1 MNLKSIVLPVAAV
14 MATALAAGPVLAQ
27 GDGEAGQAVRSVP
40 APEALQPVYL
50 EAEDLLP
57 ALESF
62 EAPGERQPGVAFAR
76 RESADDIASGN
87 AQVTLTNQDV
97 GTRLT
102 LRFNVPAS
110 GAYNLTARL
119 VRGASS
125 GIVQPL
131 VDGRPLG
138 SAIDLHAAEAG
149 YVETL
154 LGRVEL
160 ARGDHTFTL
169 TVTGK
174 AEASGGLGAGLD
186 YVSLEP

>member
-1 MNLKSIVLPVAAV
+1 MHLKSMILPIAAV
-14 MATALAAGPVLAQ
+14 VATALAAGPVLAQ
-27 GDGEAGQAVRSVP
+27 GDGDARTALRSVP
-40 APEALQPVYL
+40 APEALQPVFL

-62 EAPGERQPGVAFAR
+62 DAPGERAPGLSYAR
-76 RESADDIASGN
+76 RVAADDIASGN
-87 AQVTLTNQDV
+87 AQVGLTNEDA
-97 GTRLT
+97 GTRMT

-110 GAYNLTARL
+110 GAYNLTARF
-119 VRGASS
+119 VRGAAA

-131 VDGRPLG
+131 VDGRALG
-138 SAIDLHAAEAG
+138 GPIDLYAAESG

-154 LGRVEL
+154 LGRLEL

-174 AEASGGLGAGLD
+174 AEAAGGLGAGLD
-186 YVSLEP
+186 YLSLEP

>member
-1 MNLKSIVLPVAAV
+1 MMLKRFALPIAAV
-14 MATALAAGPVLAQ
+14 VATAVAAGPVLAE
-27 GDGEAGQAVRSVP
+27 GDGETQSVRSVP
-40 APEALQPVYL
+40 APAALQPVYL

-62 EAPGERQPGVAFAR
+62 DAPGERQPGVAFAR
-76 RESADDIASGN
+76 RVSADDIASGN
-87 AQVTLTNQDV
+87 AQVVLTNEDV

-110 GAYNLTARL
+110 GAYNVTTRL
-119 VRGASS
+119 VRGAAS
-125 GIVQPL
+125 GTVQPQI
-131 VDGRPLG
+131 DGRPLG
-138 SAIDLHAAEAG
+138 SPIDLYAAEAD

-169 TVTGK
+169 AVTGK

-186 YVSLEP
+186 YLSLEP

>member
-1 MNLKSIVLPVAAV
+1 MSLRSLVLSVAAV
-14 MATALAAGPVLAQ
+14 AATALAAGPVLAD
-27 GDGEAGQAVRSVP
+27 GDAGTETVRAVP
-40 APEALQPVYL
+40 APQALQPVYL

-62 EAPGERQPGVAFAR
+62 DAPGERAPGIAVAR
-76 RESADDIASGN
+76 RVEANDIASGN
-87 AQVTLTNQDV
+87 AQVGLTNEDV

-110 GAYNLTARL
+110 GEYNVTARL
-119 VRGASS
+119 VRGDASA
-125 GIVQPL
+125 IVQPL
-131 VDGRPLG
+131 LDGRPLG
-138 SAIDLHAAEAG
+138 STIDLYAAEAG

-186 YVSLEP
+186 YLSLEP

>member
-1 MNLKSIVLPVAAV
+1 MNLKSMVLPVAAV
-14 MATALAAGPVLAQ
+14 VATALAAGPVLAQ
-27 GDGEAGQAVRSVP
+27 GDGGGAAAVRSVP
-40 APEALQPVYL
+40 APQALQPVFL

-62 EAPGERQPGVAFAR
+62 EAPGERQPGVAIAAR
-76 RESADDIASGN
+76 ERADDIASGN
-87 AQVTLTNQDV
+87 AQVALTNQDV
-97 GTRLT
+97 GTRMT
-102 LRFNVPAS
+102 LQFDVPVG
-110 GAYNLTARL
+110 GAYNVTTRL
-119 VRGASS
+119 VRGAAS
-125 GIVQPL
+125 GTVQAL
-131 VDGRPLG
+131 IDGRPLG
-138 SAIDLHAAEAG
+138 SPIDLYAAEAG

-160 ARGDHTFTL
+160 APGRHTFTL

>member
-1 MNLKSIVLPVAAV
+1 MTLKRFALPVAAV
-14 MATALAAGPVLAQ
+14 VATALAAGPVLAQ
-27 GDGEAGQAVRSVP
+27 GDGEAPSVRSVP

-62 EAPGERQPGVAFAR
+62 DAPGERQPGVAFAR
-76 RESADDIASGN
+76 RVSADDIASGN
-87 AQVTLTNQDV
+87 AQVALTNQDV

-110 GAYNLTARL
+110 GAYNVTTRL
-119 VRGASS
+119 VRGTSAA
-125 GIVQPL
+125 IVQPQI
-131 VDGRPLG
+131 DGRALG
-138 SAIDLHAAEAG
+138 SPIDLYAAEAG

-169 TVTGK
+169 AVTGK

-186 YVSLEP
+186 YLSLEP

>member
-1 MNLKSIVLPVAAV
+1 MTLKRFALPVAAV
-14 MATALAAGPVLAQ
+14 VATALAAGPVLAQ
-27 GDGEAGQAVRSVP
+27 GDGEAPSVRSVP

-62 EAPGERQPGVAFAR
+62 DAPGERQPGVAFAR
-76 RESADDIASGN
+76 RVNADDIASGN

-102 LRFNVPAS
+102 LRFEVPAS
-110 GAYNLTARL
+110 GAYNVTVRF
-119 VRGASS
+119 VRGPAA

-138 SAIDLHAAEAG
+138 SPIDLYAAEAG

-169 TVTGK
+169 AVTGK

-186 YVSLEP
+186 YLSLEP